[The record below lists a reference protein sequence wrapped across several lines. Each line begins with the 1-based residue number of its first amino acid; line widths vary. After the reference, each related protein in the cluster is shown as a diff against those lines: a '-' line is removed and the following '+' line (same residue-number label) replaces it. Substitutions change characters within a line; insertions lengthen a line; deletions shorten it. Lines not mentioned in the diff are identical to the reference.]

1 MLVVKIFMSCGR
13 PVVYEF
19 DVDKEGNEKLVKHT
33 RCRHRKE
40 ANELKAQ
47 VLLRDK
53 INRIGLHK
61 FSLFATQQ
69 IKCRRLFIDGYTETE
84 ISRILG
90 CNYQQVA
97 NSLED
102 IKEP

>member
-1 MLVVKIFMSCGR
+1 MLIIKILMSCGR

-33 RCRHRKE
+33 RCRNRKE

-47 VLLRDK
+47 VLLKAK
-53 INRIGLHK
+53 IAKLGLHK
-61 FSLFATQQ
+61 FSEFATQQ
-69 IKCRRLFIDGYTETE
+69 IKCRKLSIDGYTETE

-97 NSLED
+97 NALED
-102 IKEP
+102 IK